1 MDEKKKILVFLLFVQ
16 TTQKLKQNFIFL
28 RRSFKIETLLLIRD
42 RLQFFFWGGGL
53 APHGLVTNF

>member
-53 APHGLVTNF
+53 RHMD